1 MKLVLRV
8 IKGPHEGREFAFD
21 RHITVVVGRSAEA
34 QISFSEDRSLS
45 RHHFL
50 LEINP
55 PLCFLRDLGSTNGT
69 KVNDVRLE
77 RARLCDGDLIT
88 AGKNVFL
95 VQLEQTGGQRITCRG
110 CGAIAP
116 LEMGLSQQSSS
127 GPVNWYCEACSTRRR
142 RFPDA
147 PNGYWIER
155 WIGGGGMG
163 EVFLGRRLAD
173 NCPVAIKT
181 MMPTVAAS
189 ERARN
194 YFRREVSVLR
204 NLRHPNI
211 VAFHEVIEDDG
222 TFLMVM
228 EYVDGQ
234 NSRDWVRNLEG
245 PLPLTT
251 AASIGHQL
259 LSALQLAHE
268 RGYVHRDIKP
278 SNLLIM
284 GGPRRPVVKVSDFGL
299 AKSFRDDAGFQGL
312 TLEGDFGG
320 SMGFVS
326 PDHIRDFGEAR
337 EPADIYSAGATLY
350 YLLTGQY
357 PFLNFDP
364 TQAEA
369 ITMTLEHPSVPLR
382 AHRPDAPEALE
393 RVLRKALEKRP
404 ADRWKS
410 AAAMAHALHPFQ
422 IVPDPAPDFP
432 STLPD
437 PMP

>member
-8 IKGPHEGREFAFD
+8 IQGPHAGREFAFD
-21 RHITVVVGRSAEA
+21 RHATFVVGRSSDAHL
-34 QISFSEDRSLS
+34 SVPDDRYMS

-55 PLCFLRDLGSTNGT
+55 PLCSLRDLGSTNGT

-77 RARLCDGDLIT
+77 RARICNGDLIT
-88 AGKNVFL
+88 AGKNQFL
-95 VQLEQTGGQRITCRG
+95 VQFEATVGDRITCRA
-110 CGAIAP
+110 CGDPAP
-116 LEMGLSQQSSS
+116 LELGLSGQSAS
-127 GPVNWYCEACSTRRR
+127 GPVEWYCEACSARRL
-142 RFPDA
+142 RFPD
-147 PNGYWIER
+147 PPDGYWIDR

-163 EVFLGRRLAD
+163 EVFLARRKSD
-173 NCPVAIKT
+173 NRAVAIKT
-181 MMPTVAAS
+181 MVPMVAAS
-189 ERARN
+189 DRARS

-228 EYVDGQ
+228 EFVDGQ
-234 NSRDWVRNLEG
+234 NSRDWVRGLGG
-245 PLPLTT
+245 PLPFST
-251 AASIGHQL
+251 AATLGVQL
-259 LSALQLAHE
+259 LSALQHAHD

-284 GGPRRPVVKVSDFGL
+284 GGPRRPIVKVSDFGL

-312 TLEGDFGG
+312 TFEGDFGG

-337 EPADIYSAGATLY
+337 EPADIYSAAATLY
-350 YLLTGQY
+350 YLLTNQY
-357 PFLNFDP
+357 PFLNFNP
-364 TQAEA
+364 THAEA

-382 AHRPDAPEALE
+382 AHRPDAPEGLE
-393 RVLRKALEKRP
+393 RILRKALEKRP
-404 ADRWKS
+404 ADRWRS
-410 AAAMAHALHPFQ
+410 ALEMAEPLRLYQFDAVL
-422 IVPDPAPDFP
+422 DFP
-432 STLPD
+432 STIPEAW
-437 PMP
+437 P